1 MTSSLPDGVTS
12 RPLRREDA
20 ALVAEM
26 LAEDE
31 RWMGLQPSIGAAD
44 VVAWWMRTNLDED
57 SWLLEQDGRAIAGGW
72 MEVHDGVAFGGS
84 GVRPGSK
91 GRGLGAWLL
100 AAQEAR
106 ARELG
111 AARLHQ
117 HTMAADSSAGEL
129 MKSNGYREAR
139 RHYEMAI
146 ELDAEPPEPELPHG
160 LAVDVF
166 HEEEAREY
174 HDATVEAFADE
185 WGFVPMPFEQWWEMR
200 KDDDKSL
207 WFVVRD
213 GERIAAYARCEA
225 GRHGGG
231 FVGMLGV
238 RRDWRKRGLGRALL
252 LHAFRAFWDRGI
264 TRVTLGVD
272 SENPTGATRL
282 YESVG
287 MRVESES
294 VTFEKELV

>member
-1 MTSSLPDGVTS
+1 LSLPDGVTS

-20 ALVAEM
+20 GLVAE
-26 LAEDE
+26 LVAEDE
-31 RWMGLQPSIGAAD
+31 RWMGLQPRIGEAD
-44 VVAWWMRTNLDED
+44 ILAWWIRTNLDED
-57 SWLLEQDGRAIAGGW
+57 SWLLEEDGRAVALGW
-72 MEVHDGVAFGGS
+72 MEAHDGVAFGGS

-117 HTMAADSSAGEL
+117 HTMAADPTAGSL
-129 MKSNGYREAR
+129 MTSHGFREAR

-146 ELDAEPPEPELPHG
+146 ELDAEPPAPELPDG
-160 LAVDVF
+160 LAVDTF
-166 HEEEAREY
+166 QDEEAREY
-174 HDATVEAFADE
+174 HDAIAEAFADE
-185 WGFVPMPFEQWWEMR
+185 WGFVSMPFEQWWEMR

-213 GERIAAYARCEA
+213 GERIASYARCEA

-238 RRDWRKRGLGRALL
+238 RRDWRKRGLGRAML
-252 LHAFRAFWDRGI
+252 LHSFRVFWDRGI

-287 MRVESES
+287 MHVESES
-294 VTFEKELV
+294 VTFERELA